1 MDEIEKI
8 VKKHHDGAVLNLF
21 VTAGSRKVVFPAGV
35 NNWRK
40 CIEISVMAPAKD
52 NKANK
57 EVIKTVADFF
67 EKPVKDVFIVSGSKN
82 NKKTVFVKGATVS
95 FVSGRL
101 RDSLDGL

>member
-1 MDEIEKI
+1 MGELDKI
-8 VKKHHDGAVLNLF
+8 VKKHQDGAVLNLF

-40 CIEISVMAPAKD
+40 CIEISVSAPAKD

-67 EKPVKDVFIVSGSKN
+67 EKPVNNVFVLTGAKN
-82 NKKTVFVKGATVS
+82 PKKTVFVKGVTVD
-95 FVSGRL
+95 FVSDRL
-101 RDSLDGL
+101 RESLNGL